1 MYDNNRNKNSRV
13 NYMRHSELLCAMIL
27 CITCMVLV
35 GTVTAVD
42 QITLPIS
49 MILLGLILFSITI
62 ISYYFRLRINF
73 SKQELIS
80 NSKYDQFSQS
90 LINISPDA
98 IVVFD
103 NNMRVLNFNAS
114 AEKLFGYKSDEIID
128 RSIIDTLISIDGE
141 ARFTDFINSCK
152 NEVTI
157 LSHPFHQPL
166 FSKHGDEILTAAL
179 LVVTGDADNVQYIL
193 NFQDKSSLVEA
204 EDRLHFA
211 TYNDELT
218 GLPNRHIAMQHIHQG
233 IEDAKRNSRN
243 LIVMNIGLDRFKHIN
258 DSLGHD
264 SGDVLLVRIAARLK
278 EGIRRGDLVSRISG
292 DQFVVTLTDVD
303 KKTNIDRLI
312 RNFID
317 DFSQPFYISEHTLH
331 VSVSIGIACYP
342 DDTTS
347 VDGLLRDCESA
358 MFQAK
363 QRGGTN
369 FRYYSQDMRE
379 KSKERLYLEN
389 ELRRAISRHELDV
402 FYQPQVNLRTG
413 KIVGVEALARW
424 THPKLGMVSPVQFI
438 PVAEEIGLISEIG
451 QWVMKRACADM
462 TLMQK
467 DRKEALRLSIN
478 LSAHQFMDDNL
489 VQKIANV
496 LNETGFPPENL
507 ELEITESLFMEDVD
521 NVAETL
527 NILSGQGI
535 RVSMDDFGTGYSSL
549 SYLKRFPINT
559 IKVDRS
565 FVKDIISDE
574 DDALIVRAT
583 IQMAHSLSLD
593 IVAEGVETEE
603 QLRFLIN
610 QKCDKIQGFY
620 FSRPLSF
627 SALVSLMAENRQIE
641 LNTDKICLI
650 SGHKEQRA
658 IVPNTIF
665 VN

>member
-1 MYDNNRNKNSRV
+1 
-13 NYMRHSELLCAMIL
+13 MRHSELLCVMVL

>member
-1 MYDNNRNKNSRV
+1 
-13 NYMRHSELLCAMIL
+13 MRHSELLCVMVL

-128 RSIIDTLISIDGE
+128 RSIINTLISIDGE

>member
-13 NYMRHSELLCAMIL
+13 NYMRHSELLCVMVL

-128 RSIIDTLISIDGE
+128 RSIINTLISIDGE